1 MLKSYAAQ
9 VKKDLLLQSALIALD
24 ALLCAAFYALIANAV
39 SGFLFSIDYIDL
51 HGCLFIALAVAV
63 ARFVIKTLLSYL
75 KSKLHSKIEGSV
87 RRDLIVRIFAENPLS
102 LQLKSSLN
110 SVVINA
116 VADIVPYFTG
126 YLLSLRAAMIVPMIL
141 WGAILSVSPLS
152 ALILLI
158 ITPLIPLFMIFI
170 GKGTQKLNDRQWGQI
185 SRLNQRFQEAV
196 SQINVLKLFNLEKQ
210 EVKNIKFMTRRW
222 RLETLQI
229 LKVAFLSALALEFFC
244 TVGIAFCAVTLG
256 FSVYEKGFDYRYA
269 LFVLLCAPEY
279 FLPLRN
285 LGQSYHIKINAF
297 AAAKQLAYWFDKKE
311 SLQESNKKPLL
322 LNLTKPPFSFVLNKV
337 TVLYPDGRVGVRDLS
352 LNIKAGKITALIGA
366 SGSGK
371 STILRALCGFLK
383 PKEGGIFINDVSYD
397 SFDSKDLINHIA
409 YIPQQPKL
417 FYGTLFDNL
426 SMGRNDIT
434 KEQITDILIKLN
446 IKDFI
451 NNFPGGFDYLLGDD
465 GKRISGGQARII
477 SLIRALLTDKDI
489 FLFDEPTSS
498 LDEEL
503 EFKVLEGFFTHFPHK
518 TVIIAAHRTNL
529 IKYADEVIAID
540 GR

>member
-9 VKKDLLLQSALIALD
+9 VKKELLIQSALIALD

-39 SGFLFSIDYIDL
+39 GNYLFSFDYVKL
-51 HGCLFIALAVAV
+51 CYLLSIALAVVA
-63 ARFVIKTLLSYL
+63 ARFIIKTLLCAL
-75 KSKLHSKIEGSV
+75 KSKLHYRIEEAV
-87 RRDLIVRIFAENPLS
+87 RRDLIVRIFNENPLS
-102 LQLKSSLN
+102 VQLKSSLN
-110 SVVINA
+110 TSVINA
-116 VADIVPYFTG
+116 VSDIVPYFTG
-126 YLLSLRAAMIVPMIL
+126 YLLSLRAAIIIPAIL
-141 WGAILSVSPLS
+141 WGAILSVSPVS
-152 ALILLI
+152 AGILLI

-170 GKGTQKLNDRQWGQI
+170 GKGTQKLNDRQWAQI

-196 SQINVLKLFNLEKQ
+196 SQINVLKLFNLEKK

-222 RLETLQI
+222 RLETLNI

-244 TVGIAFCAVTLG
+244 TVGIAFCAITLG

-285 LGQSYHIKINAF
+285 LGQSYHIKINAL
-297 AAAKQLAYWFDKKE
+297 AAAKQLAYWFDDNN
-311 SLQESNKKPLL
+311 SLEKNSNKPLL
-322 LNLTKPPFSFVLNKV
+322 LNVTQAPFSFSINKV
-337 TVLYPDGRVGVRDLS
+337 TLVYPDGRVGVNN
-352 LNIKAGKITALIGA
+352 LNLKIKAGKTTALIGA

-371 STILRALCGFLK
+371 SSVLRALCGFLK
-383 PKEGGIFINDVSYD
+383 PQDGSIFINDVSYD
-397 SFDSKDLINHIA
+397 TFDTKDLVNHIA

-417 FYGTLFDNL
+417 FYGTLFDNF
-426 SMGRNDIT
+426 SMGRSDIT
-434 KEQITDILIKLN
+434 HERVIDVLVKLN

-451 NNFPGGFDYLLGDD
+451 NNFPGGFCYILGDD
-465 GKRISGGQARII
+465 GKRVSGGQARII

-503 EFKVLEGFFTHFPHK
+503 EIKVLDGFFNNFPNK
-518 TVIIAAHRTNL
+518 TVVIAAHRTNL

>member
-1 MLKSYAAQ
+1 MLKSYAAR

-39 SGFLFSIDYIDL
+39 GSFLFSIDYGKL
-51 HGCLFIALAVAV
+51 HRCLLIALAVV
-63 ARFVIKTLLSYL
+63 LARFAVKMLLAVL
-75 KSKLHSKIEGSV
+75 KNKLHYKIEKAI
-87 RRDLIVRIFAENPLS
+87 RRDLIVRIFNENPLS

-110 SVVINA
+110 SAVINA

-126 YLLSLRAAMIVPMIL
+126 YLLSLRAAMIIPVIL

-152 ALILLI
+152 AGILLI

-196 SQINVLKLFNLEKQ
+196 SQINVLKLFHLERK
-210 EVKNIKFMTRRW
+210 EIKNIKFMTRRW

-297 AAAKQLAYWFDKKE
+297 AAAKQLAYWLDEKE
-311 SLQESNKKPLL
+311 SKQENSKKPLL
-322 LNLTKPPFSFVLNKV
+322 LNVTKPPFSLVLNKV
-337 TVLYPDGRVGVRDLS
+337 TLAYPDGRVGVHDLS
-352 LNIKAGKITALIGA
+352 LKIKAGKTTALIGA

-383 PKEGGIFINDVSYD
+383 PQEGSIYINDVSYD
-397 SFDSKDLINHIA
+397 SFAAKDLINHIA

-426 SMGRNDIT
+426 SMGRSDIT
-434 KEQITDILIKLN
+434 KEQVTDILIKLN

-451 NNFPGGFDYLLGDD
+451 NRFPGGFDYLLGDD
-465 GKRISGGQARII
+465 GKKVSGGQARII
-477 SLIRALLTDKDI
+477 SLVRALLTDKDI

-503 EFKVLEGFFTHFPHK
+503 ELKVLEGFFTNFPHK
-518 TVIIAAHRTNL
+518 TVVIAAHRTNL